1 MPEWIAHPEEWGVA
15 ALVATVAIVGI
26 FVLLR
31 LILGGAR
38 ALGGAAGAAAL
49 PAKQYQRVLLPAL
62 PETGYSEEVV
72 SLACRLASGVGGHDA
87 AAAVVLTYVIQVPRA
102 LAPNAEMPEEEA
114 AAQRTLSEAATFV
127 KRCGLQ
133 PVTRIRKARGVVE
146 EMLRAIAEEKADLLV
161 LMVTPASAAN
171 RSELLPAAA
180 SLTRELAR
188 RAPCEVVFARAASA

>member
-15 ALVATVAIVGI
+15 ALVAAVAMIGI

-38 ALGGAAGAAAL
+38 SLRGTAAAAL
-49 PAKQYQRVLLPAL
+49 PAKQYQRVLLPAS

-72 SLACRLASGVGGHDA
+72 SLACRLAGSGGHA
-87 AAAVVLTYVIQVPRA
+87 AAAIVLTYVIEVPRA

-114 AAQRTLSEAATFV
+114 AAQRVLDEAAASV

-133 PVTRIRKARGVVE
+133 PIIRIRKARGVLE
-146 EMLRAIAEEKADLLV
+146 GTLRAIGEEKADLLV
-161 LMVTPASAAN
+161 LMVPSGSISPN
-171 RSELLPAAA
+171 SPSPAA

-188 RAPCEVVFARAASA
+188 RAPCEVVLARTAAALV